1 MAGAMMERVDI
12 LTAPSRDTKRSSQG
26 TVAARATKKVIKKLN
41 SNQSYTSIRNML
53 PEC

>member
-1 MAGAMMERVDI
+1 MMERVDI

-26 TVAARATKKVIKKLN
+26 TVAARATKQGTNKKIKLKAILL
-41 SNQSYTSIRNML
+41 YLVRNML